1 MNILTFDIEEW
12 FHILDHKDVQDSS
25 SWSKFEFRLENN
37 LERILNLLKNKNQKA
52 TFFCLGWVAR
62 KFPNL
67 VEMIDQ
73 MGFEIGT
80 HSNMHTLAY
89 MQNKTDFRND
99 LAKSIDYIGNLTN
112 KKVKYYRAPGF
123 SVKESN
129 KWIFDELIKQNI
141 EIDCSIFPANR
152 AHGGFADFS
161 TNVPSIIS
169 AEHGLIKELP
179 INTFQ
184 ILKNPIIFSGGGYF
198 RLLPYP
204 IIKNLVSKSD
214 YVMTYFHPRDFDPNQ
229 PIIKDLSF
237 YRKFKSYVGLNNAFV
252 KLEKLISDFE
262 FIDIAEAT
270 KEISWD
276 SVKVVSI

>member
-1 MNILTFDIEEW
+1 MRILTFDIEEW
-12 FHILDHKDVQDSS
+12 FHLLEHKDLQDSS

-52 TFFCLGWVAR
+52 TFFCLGWVAM

-80 HSNMHTLAY
+80 HSNMHILAY

-152 AHGGFADFS
+152 AHGGFADFP
-161 TNVPSIIS
+161 TNNPSIIS

-262 FIDIAEAT
+262 FIDISEAT
-270 KEISWD
+270 KEITWE
-276 SVKVVSI
+276 SVKVVKI

>member
-1 MNILTFDIEEW
+1 
-12 FHILDHKDVQDSS
+12 
-25 SWSKFEFRLENN
+25 
-37 LERILNLLKNKNQKA
+37 
-52 TFFCLGWVAR
+52 
-62 KFPNL
+62 
-67 VEMIDQ
+67 
-73 MGFEIGT
+73 MGFQHVFFKGTKGIILSLVFFVSFIFLIGC
-80 HSNMHTLAY
+80 SSK
-89 MQNKTDFRND
+89 KTNTDSELSLIKTNELR
-99 LAKSIDYIGNLTN
+99 IDYIGNLTN

-141 EIDCSIFPANR
+141 EIDCSIFPAKR
-152 AHGGFADFS
+152 AHGGFAAFP
-161 TNVPSIIS
+161 TNNPSIIS

>member
-1 MNILTFDIEEW
+1 
-12 FHILDHKDVQDSS
+12 
-25 SWSKFEFRLENN
+25 
-37 LERILNLLKNKNQKA
+37 
-52 TFFCLGWVAR
+52 
-62 KFPNL
+62 
-67 VEMIDQ
+67 
-73 MGFEIGT
+73 
-80 HSNMHTLAY
+80 MHTLAY

-152 AHGGFADFS
+152 AHGGYADFPA
-161 TNVPSIIS
+161 NNPSIIS

-184 ILKNPIIFSGGGYF
+184 ILKNPIVFSGGGYF

-252 KLEKLISDFE
+252 KLEKLISHFE
-262 FIDIAEAT
+262 FIDISEAT
-270 KEISWD
+270 KEISWE
-276 SVKVVSI
+276 SAKVVRL

>member
-1 MNILTFDIEEW
+1 MRILTFDIEEW
-12 FHILDHKDVQDSS
+12 FHILDHKDVQDSA
-25 SWSKFEFRLENN
+25 SWSKFEFRLESN

-67 VEMIDQ
+67 VKTIDQ

-89 MQNKTDFRND
+89 MQNKTEFRND

-152 AHGGFADFS
+152 AHGGFADFPA
-161 TNVPSIIS
+161 NVPSIIS
-169 AEHGLIKELP
+169 AEHGLIKEFP

-270 KEISWD
+270 KEISWE
-276 SVKVVSI
+276 SVKVVRI

>member
-1 MNILTFDIEEW
+1 MKILTFDIEEW
-12 FHILDHKDVQDSS
+12 FHILDHKDIQDSS

-152 AHGGFADFS
+152 AHGGYADFPA
-161 TNVPSIIS
+161 NNPSIIS

-184 ILKNPIIFSGGGYF
+184 ILNNPIIFSGGGYF

-262 FIDIAEAT
+262 FIDISEAT
-270 KEISWD
+270 REISWD
-276 SVKVVSI
+276 SVKVVKV